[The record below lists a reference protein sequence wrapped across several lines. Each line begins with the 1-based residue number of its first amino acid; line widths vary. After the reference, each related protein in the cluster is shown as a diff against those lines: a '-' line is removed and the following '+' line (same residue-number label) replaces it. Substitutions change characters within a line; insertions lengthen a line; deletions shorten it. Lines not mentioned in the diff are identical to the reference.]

1 MDINAVSLDCWPES
15 CPSIVQEGVGRPLPL
30 TGASHT
36 PTENCLGGPTDPV
49 QDGTLGGWGSYARS
63 LFCLSCVSHPCLGT
77 VPRAGVQTSP
87 SPAATPLPPHQ
98 EAPSTAGPFLP
109 KHYPLQWLLSL
120 CSLLPAPKKK
130 RKFREGNNFIKG
142 TQLQDIRFRPESGL
156 GDSKACAP
164 NPPSSA

>member
-87 SPAATPLPPHQ
+87 SPAATPLPPLPGSPIHSRALPPQ
-98 EAPSTAGPFLP
+98 ACNTLSSGYYPYAPFSLP
-109 KHYPLQWLLSL
+109 PRRNGSSERAITWSRALS
-120 CSLLPAPKKK
+120 
-130 RKFREGNNFIKG
+130 
-142 TQLQDIRFRPESGL
+142 
-156 GDSKACAP
+156 
-164 NPPSSA
+164 